1 MSNESQAD
9 PMDESLLSLA
19 RGAEVTGIAWRSL
32 ARFYAL
38 PGALD
43 GLRVLDICA
52 GMSDSVY
59 RLRQA
64 GAEAYAVDTCYADL
78 DEMYARHRKGFEV
91 TARNVFGVEPDSS
104 RGQELYWS
112 FTEGFEAGL
121 EGSTY
126 VAASATALP
135 FGHDS
140 FDLVLSFNGIFGTL
154 DFAPDLLRQALR
166 EAVRVLRPGGSAQ
179 LLPFQ
184 EGPVLNDLERANQIP
199 AVRELASL
207 PGIAVHD
214 EIARSEPGLG
224 GVRRLT
230 IMKSR

>member
-1 MSNESQAD
+1 
-9 PMDESLLSLA
+9 MDESLLSLA

-32 ARFYAL
+32 ARFYSL

-43 GLRVLDICA
+43 GLRVLDVCA
-52 GMSDSVY
+52 GMSDGVY

-91 TARNVFGVEPDSS
+91 TARNVFGVEPDSP
-104 RGQELYWS
+104 RGLELYRS

-121 EGSTY
+121 AGSTC

-135 FGHDS
+135 FGDES

-154 DFAPDLLRQALR
+154 DFAPALLREALL
-166 EAVRVLRPGGSAQ
+166 EAVRVVRPGGSVQ

-184 EGPVLNDLERANQIP
+184 QGPVLNDVERANQLE

-214 EIARSEPGLG
+214 QVARSEPGLG

-230 IMKSR
+230 ITKTR